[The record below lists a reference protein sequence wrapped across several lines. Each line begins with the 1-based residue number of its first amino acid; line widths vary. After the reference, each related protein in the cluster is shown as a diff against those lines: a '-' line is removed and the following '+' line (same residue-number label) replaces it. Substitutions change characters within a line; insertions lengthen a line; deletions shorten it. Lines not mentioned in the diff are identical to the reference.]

1 MLYHNQD
8 GTHITKEELE
18 EKLKKIF
25 KENDEWIIDGNY
37 QRTLEMRM
45 RECDTIFLLDY
56 PIEVCLAGAES
67 RVGKKRDD
75 LPWVEEKL
83 DDEFKKGILNFSK
96 EKLPQIYDLIEKYKD
111 NKKVIIFKSREEAES
126 YICENQIKIWRIL
139 LKDNNL
145 IYKTKKIRKEKRIMD
160 VEIKTQAKEFHGRSC
175 GIIKQGNKLY

>member
-1 MLYHNQD
+1 M
-8 GTHITKEELE
+8 E

-126 YICENQIKIWRIL
+126 YICEN
-139 LKDNNL
+139 
-145 IYKTKKIRKEKRIMD
+145 
-160 VEIKTQAKEFHGRSC
+160 
-175 GIIKQGNKLY
+175 